1 LIPLSIMRII
11 TSPPIGH
18 MVDVDGR
25 RFWMDRA
32 GEGRPA
38 VVFAPGAGSVALDFL
53 LVHQRVAE
61 MTTSVLYDRAGT
73 GWSEN
78 VQLPRSADAVID
90 ELRAALRALEVPA
103 PYLLVGHSLGALY
116 VQRFAQRFP
125 SETAGL
131 LLLDPAHEDWDL
143 YMPEHLKIANNQPA
157 DSEMP
162 ELPEGFVAECRAI
175 LADTFREF
183 PEPVRAML
191 VDKHLSPE
199 RLPTGFREGTNVLAL
214 FEELRSGGPRPN
226 VPLIILS
233 GTAIDRA
240 QTLFASET
248 QLREQIDGS
257 QRLYHAMIATAG
269 GEHRILDDASHPTI
283 PMTRPDAVAQA
294 VADLLDGIRRV

>member
-1 LIPLSIMRII
+1 M
-11 TSPPIGH
+11 GH
-18 MVDVDGR
+18 LADVDGR
-25 RFWMDRA
+25 RLWMDRA
-32 GEGRPA
+32 GAGRPA

-61 MTTSVLYDRAGT
+61 MTTSVLYDRGGT

-78 VQLPRSADAVID
+78 IELPRSADEVIE
-90 ELRAALRALEVPA
+90 ELRAVLQISGVRA

-125 SETAGL
+125 AEVAGL

-162 ELPEGFVAECRAI
+162 DLPEGFIAEYRTI
-175 LADTFREF
+175 FADVFNEF

-191 VDKHLSPE
+191 IDKHFSPE
-199 RLPTGFREGTNVLAL
+199 RLLTGFREGTNVLSL
-214 FEELRSGGPRPN
+214 FDELRSGGPRPD

-240 QTLFASET
+240 QTLFASES

-269 GEHRILDDASHPTI
+269 GEHRILDGASHPTI

>member
-1 LIPLSIMRII
+1 
-11 TSPPIGH
+11 
-18 MVDVDGR
+18 MVDVAGR
-25 RFWMDRA
+25 RLWMDRA
-32 GEGRPA
+32 GPGRPA

-73 GWSEN
+73 GWSED
-78 VQLPRSADAVID
+78 VELPRSAEEVID
-90 ELRAALRALEVPA
+90 ELRAVLRASEVPA

-125 SETAGL
+125 ADVAGL

-162 ELPEGFVAECRAI
+162 ELPEEFLAAYRAI
-175 LADTFREF
+175 FADMFSQF
-183 PEPVRAML
+183 PEPVRSML
-191 VDKHLSPE
+191 IDKHLSPE
-199 RLPTGFREGTNVLAL
+199 RLPTGFREGRNVLAL
-214 FEELRSGGPRPN
+214 FDELRSGGPRPD
-226 VPLIILS
+226 VSLIILS

-257 QRLYHAMIATAG
+257 QRLYRAMIATAG
-269 GEHRILDDASHPTI
+269 GEHRILDDASHPAI

-294 VADLLDGIRRV
+294 VADLLDDIRRA